1 MIFLCYIFFH
11 HITSL
16 QNDIYIYISATPSN
30 NTHKGLIMV
39 ILCYILSY
47 PNISKI
53 QVVQKGRFLRENL
66 GSGRIRNLH
75 KFTSRTLPQL
85 RGGLLKTRVVL
96 PEKT

>member
-1 MIFLCYIFFH
+1 
-11 HITSL
+11 
-16 QNDIYIYISATPSN
+16 
-30 NTHKGLIMV
+30 MV

-47 PNISKI
+47 PKISKI